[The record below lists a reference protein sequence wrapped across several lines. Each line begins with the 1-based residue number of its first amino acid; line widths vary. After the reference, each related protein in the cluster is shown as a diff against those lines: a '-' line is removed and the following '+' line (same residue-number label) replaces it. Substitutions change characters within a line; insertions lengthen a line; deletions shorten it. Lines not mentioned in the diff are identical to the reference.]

1 MTVLGAAAGLTGA
14 VGGLLMLWGLRPATD
29 TPRDDPQGRPPSSAA
44 RRAQRARDRF
54 SRRDK
59 TLYGAALT
67 VGVLLALLTGRLTI
81 IIIAPLLVWIAPLV
95 WMRKDDRD
103 VELLKALQEW
113 SLRLA
118 SLIGTG
124 HHLIEALTASL
135 RSCPERIRPQ
145 VQMLVA
151 RMQAGQDTQSA
162 LYRFADDLDDAAG
175 DRIAD
180 ALIHG
185 ARQDLTPLRQILT
198 DAAAMV
204 EDEIAGRREILRA
217 QAGPRSESRW
227 ISLIFIGTVIALLLY
242 PATGAFYRSPPGALI
257 LLALLAGAAACLT
270 WIRRITTP
278 IRPARWLIRPRGVL

>member
-1 MTVLGAAAGLTGA
+1 MTVLGAAAGLTIAIG
-14 VGGLLMLWGLRPATD
+14 VVLVLWGL
-29 TPRDDPQGRPPSSAA
+29 TPTPHTPQEDPQSRPPSSAA
-44 RRAQRARDRF
+44 RRAQRARDRL

-67 VGVLLALLTGRLTI
+67 VGVIVALVTGWLAAIL
-81 IIIAPLLVWIAPLV
+81 IAPLLVWVAPLV
-95 WMRKDDRD
+95 WTRKNDTD
-103 VELLKALQEW
+103 VELLKALQAW
-113 SLRLA
+113 SLRMA

-145 VQMLVA
+145 VQMLIA
-151 RMQAGQDTQSA
+151 RIQAGQNTESA
-162 LYRFADDLDDAAG
+162 LYHFADDIDDAAG

-185 ARQDLTPLRQILT
+185 ARQDMAPLRQILT

-204 EDEIAGRREILRA
+204 EDEIAGRRDIIQA
-217 QAGPRSESRW
+217 QAGPRTETRW
-227 ISLIFIGTVIALLLY
+227 ISILFIGTLAALLLY
-242 PATGAFYRSPPGALI
+242 PSTGAFYRSPPGGLI
-257 LLALLAGAAACLT
+257 FIVLLSIAAACLT

-278 IRPARWLIRPRGVL
+278 IRPQRWLVRPRGVL